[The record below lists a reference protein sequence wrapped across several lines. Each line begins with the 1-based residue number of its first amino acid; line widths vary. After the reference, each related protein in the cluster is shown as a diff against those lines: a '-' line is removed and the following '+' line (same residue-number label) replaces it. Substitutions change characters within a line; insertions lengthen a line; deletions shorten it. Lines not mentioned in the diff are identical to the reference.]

1 MIDAASITRERLL
14 DALARD
20 AIEPAFQCLVDL
32 RDHDLKGFEVLARW
46 TEADLGEVPPAVFI
60 PAAERHGLIDA
71 LLVRVLTKACR
82 AAAAWDGS
90 FFLAF
95 NLSPQQLQN
104 AGLFGL
110 IRAAAEAGRFP
121 LTRLQMEI
129 TESALVGD
137 IGVAAALVGE
147 LKRAGIRIALDDFG
161 IGFSNLERLH
171 AFAFDKIKIDA
182 SFVQDMEGDSDSR
195 KIVASIIGLGQS
207 LGVDVVAEGV
217 ETRAQADILR
227 GLGCGLGQGW
237 LFGYP
242 VSAPDAAAA
251 LQRGFGKPAAVAAL
265 SEASPFQ
272 RRHQLEALY
281 RHAPVALCFVDGA
294 ERCVS
299 ANNRFLEIVA
309 CAGSQFIGQRL
320 AEMACCEAR
329 VRGLLAAV
337 RDVAQGMA
345 SAPVEIEG
353 PGEACYLAFVQ
364 PVHDEVGER
373 IGTSIIMID
382 VTEQRRAERAIRE
395 SEEHFSRA
403 SDLSPDIAWAALPDG
418 TINYMGPT
426 FGVARNLSVEDR
438 IEAWYGIMHP
448 EDRVRVRREW
458 LAWVPSGQPFEI
470 TFRIKWPDGSWHWV
484 SSRARPHHGAD
495 GAIGRWYG
503 LIVDITGRKALEH
516 RIAVLE
522 HQLDGYRRHAP
533 DAAV

>member
-32 RDHDLKGFEVLARW
+32 RDHGLKGFEVLSRW
-46 TEADLGEVPPAVFI
+46 TEADLGEVPPTVFI
-60 PAAERHGLIDA
+60 PAAERHGLIDT
-71 LLVRVLTKACR
+71 LLVRILSKACR
-82 AAAAWDGS
+82 AAATWGGD

-95 NLSPQQLQN
+95 NLSPLQLQN
-104 AGLFGL
+104 AALFSL
-110 IRAAAEAGRFP
+110 IRAAAESGRFP
-121 LTRLQMEI
+121 LERLQMEI

-137 IGVAAALVGE
+137 MGAAASLVGE

-182 SFVQDMEGDSDSR
+182 SFVQNMEDDSDSR

-237 LFGYP
+237 LFGHP
-242 VSAPDAAAA
+242 VPALDAAAT
-251 LQRGFGKPAAVAAL
+251 LQRRFGESAAEDTL

-272 RRHQLEALY
+272 RLHQLEALY

-299 ANNRFLEIVA
+299 ANNRFLQILA
-309 CAGSQFIGQRL
+309 CSGSQFIGRSL

-329 VRGLLAAV
+329 VGGLQMAV
-337 RDVAQGMA
+337 RQVAQGMA
-345 SAPVEIEG
+345 PAPVEVAG
-353 PGEACYLAFVQ
+353 QGEACYQAFVQ
-364 PVHDEVGER
+364 SVHDKVGER

-395 SEEHFSRA
+395 SEEHFRHA
-403 SDLSPDIAWAALPDG
+403 GDLSPDIAWAARPDG
-418 TINYMGPT
+418 TVNYMGPT
-426 FGVARNLSVEDR
+426 FGAARNMSVEDR
-438 IEAWYGIMHP
+438 IEAWYGIVHP
-448 EDRVRVRREW
+448 DDRVRVRQEW
-458 LAWVPSGQPFEI
+458 LAWLPSGQPFE
-470 TFRIKWPDGSWHWV
+470 TNFRIKWPDGSWHWV
-484 SSRARPHHGAD
+484 NSRARPHYGAD
-495 GAIGRWYG
+495 GAIDRWYG
-503 LIVDITGRKALEH
+503 LIVDITDRTALER

-522 HQLDGYRRHAP
+522 RQLDRYSRRA
-533 DAAV
+533 

>member
-32 RDHDLKGFEVLARW
+32 RDHDLKGFEVLSRW
-46 TEADLGEVPPAVFI
+46 TEADLGEVPPTVFI
-60 PAAERHGLIDA
+60 PVAERHGLIDM
-71 LLVRVLTKACR
+71 LLVRVLSKACR

-95 NLSPQQLQN
+95 NLSPQQLQS
-104 AGLFGL
+104 AGLFSL

-121 LTRLQMEI
+121 LERLQMEI

-171 AFAFDKIKIDA
+171 ALAFDKIKIDA
-182 SFVQDMEGDSDSR
+182 SFVQNMEGDRDSR

-207 LGVDVVAEGV
+207 LGVDVVAEGGDARPGRHPA
-217 ETRAQADILR
+217 RARLRPGAGVAVRVSRAGARRGGGPAARLRQAGPRGGPERGIALSAAAPARGAVPACARRAVLR
-227 GLGCGLGQGW
+227 GRRGALRQCQQPLPGDPGVRGQ
-237 LFGYP
+237 P
-242 VSAPDAAAA
+242 VHRAAPGRYGV
-251 LQRGFGKPAAVAAL
+251 LQGPAARPAGGGARHRAGEVARAGGD
-265 SEASPFQ
+265 
-272 RRHQLEALY
+272 R
-281 RHAPVALCFVDGA
+281 GA
-294 ERCVS
+294 
-299 ANNRFLEIVA
+299 
-309 CAGSQFIGQRL
+309 
-320 AEMACCEAR
+320 
-329 VRGLLAAV
+329 
-337 RDVAQGMA
+337 
-345 SAPVEIEG
+345 
-353 PGEACYLAFVQ
+353 GETCYLAFVQ

-395 SEEHFSRA
+395 SEEHFRCA
-403 SDLSPDIAWAALPDG
+403 SELSPDIAWAARPDG
-418 TINYMGPT
+418 TVNYMGPT
-426 FGVARNLSVEDR
+426 FGAARNMSVEDR
-438 IEAWYGIMHP
+438 IEAWYGTLHP
-448 EDRVRVRREW
+448 EDGVRVRQEW
-458 LAWVPSGQPFEI
+458 LAWLPSGQPFET

-495 GAIGRWYG
+495 GAIDRWYG

-522 HQLDGYRRHAP
+522 RQLDGYRRHA
-533 DAAV
+533 

>member
-32 RDHDLKGFEVLARW
+32 RDHDLKGFEVLSRW
-46 TEADLGEVPPAVFI
+46 TEADLGEVPPTVFI
-60 PAAERHGLIDA
+60 PVAERHGLIDM
-71 LLVRVLTKACR
+71 LLVRVLSKACR

-104 AGLFGL
+104 AGLFSL

-121 LTRLQMEI
+121 LERLQMEI

-182 SFVQDMEGDSDSR
+182 SFVQNMEGDRDSR

-242 VSAPDAAAA
+242 VPAPDAAAA
-251 LQRGFGKPAAVAAL
+251 LRRGFGKPAPAEAL

-272 RRHQLEALY
+272 RLHQLEALY

-299 ANNRFLEIVA
+299 ANNRFLEILA
-309 CAGSQFIGQRL
+309 CAGSQFIGRRL
-320 AEMACCEAR
+320 ADMACCKAR
-329 VRGLLAAV
+329 LRGLQAAV
-337 RDVAQGMA
+337 RDIAQGR
-345 SAPVEIEG
+345 SPAPVEIEG
-353 PGEACYLAFVQ
+353 QGKP
-364 PVHDEVGER
+364 
-373 IGTSIIMID
+373 
-382 VTEQRRAERAIRE
+382 AIWR
-395 SEEHFSRA
+395 S
-403 SDLSPDIAWAALPDG
+403 
-418 TINYMGPT
+418 
-426 FGVARNLSVEDR
+426 
-438 IEAWYGIMHP
+438 
-448 EDRVRVRREW
+448 
-458 LAWVPSGQPFEI
+458 
-470 TFRIKWPDGSWHWV
+470 
-484 SSRARPHHGAD
+484 SSRSTT
-495 GAIGRWYG
+495 RW
-503 LIVDITGRKALEH
+503 AS
-516 RIAVLE
+516 AS
-522 HQLDGYRRHAP
+522 AP
-533 DAAV
+533 RSS

>member
-32 RDHDLKGFEVLARW
+32 RDHDLKGFEVLSRW
-46 TEADLGEVPPAVFI
+46 TEADLGEVPPTVFI
-60 PAAERHGLIDA
+60 PVAERHGLIDM
-71 LLVRVLTKACR
+71 LLVRVLSKACR

-104 AGLFGL
+104 AGLFSL

-121 LTRLQMEI
+121 LERLQMEI

-182 SFVQDMEGDSDSR
+182 SFVQNMEGDRDSR

-242 VSAPDAAAA
+242 VPAPDAAAA
-251 LQRGFGKPAAVAAL
+251 LRRGFGKPVPAEAL

-272 RRHQLEALY
+272 RLHQLEALY

-299 ANNRFLEIVA
+299 ANNRFLEILA
-309 CAGSQFIGQRL
+309 CAGSQFIGRRL
-320 AEMACCEAR
+320 ADMACCKAR
-329 VRGLLAAV
+329 LRGLQAAV
-337 RDVAQGMA
+337 RDIAQGR
-345 SAPVEIEG
+345 SPAPVEIEG
-353 PGEACYLAFVQ
+353 QGETCYLAFVQ

-395 SEEHFSRA
+395 SEEHFRCA
-403 SDLSPDIAWAALPDG
+403 SELSPDIAWAARPDG
-418 TINYMGPT
+418 TVNYMGPT
-426 FGVARNLSVEDR
+426 FGAARNMSVEDR
-438 IEAWYGIMHP
+438 IEAWYGTMHP
-448 EDRVRVRREW
+448 EDGVRVRQEW
-458 LAWVPSGQPFEI
+458 LAWLPSGQPFET

-484 SSRARPHHGAD
+484 NSRARPHHGAD
-495 GAIGRWYG
+495 GAIDRWYG

-522 HQLDGYRRHAP
+522 RQLDGYRRHA
-533 DAAV
+533 